1 MTKQKELRLIK
12 KEYTKQME
20 QGSGEDSQF
29 MEMIRQNEGVIFKV
43 ASFYVDKEHPIG
55 DLYQEIVLNL
65 WKAFPSFRG
74 DSKHST
80 WIYRIAL
87 NTCVSFY
94 RRSKRNISY
103 VDITMDIPEVV
114 DNNEE
119 IQELYKL
126 INRLGKIERALVL
139 LYLDDKSYKEISEIT
154 GLSVTNVATK
164 LSRIKDK
171 LKQMSN
177 EQT

>member
-1 MTKQKELRLIK
+1 MKQ
-12 KEYTKQME
+12 TQD
-20 QGSGEDSQF
+20 GDAQF
-29 MEMIRQNEGVIFKV
+29 MEMIRQNEGIIYKV
-43 ASFYVDKEHPIG
+43 TSFYTDKEHPIG
-55 DLYQEIVLNL
+55 DLYQEVVLNL
-65 WKAFPSFRG
+65 WKAYPSFRG
-74 DSKHST
+74 ESKYST

-94 RRSKRNISY
+94 RRSKKNITY
-103 VDITMDIPEVV
+103 VDISMDIPDTV
-114 DNNEE
+114 DNNNEE
-119 IQELYKL
+119 IQTLYRL

-139 LYLDDKSYKEISEIT
+139 LYLDDKSYKEIAEIT

-177 EQT
+177 EEN

>member
-1 MTKQKELRLIK
+1 MKQPLER
-12 KEYTKQME
+12 
-20 QGSGEDSQF
+20 DAQF
-29 MEMIRQNEGVIFKV
+29 LEMIRLNEGIIYKV
-43 ASFYVDKEHPIG
+43 ASFYTDNNHPIG
-55 DLYQEIVLNL
+55 DLYQEVVLNL

-74 DSKHST
+74 ESKYST

-94 RRSKRNISY
+94 RRSKKNVTY
-103 VDITMDIPEVV
+103 VDISTDIPEITETN
-114 DNNEE
+114 DQ

-139 LYLDDKSYKEISEIT
+139 LYLDDKPYKEISEIT

-177 EQT
+177 EQN

>member
-1 MTKQKELRLIK
+1 MKQAQK
-12 KEYTKQME
+12 
-20 QGSGEDSQF
+20 GDAQF
-29 MEMIRQNEGVIFKV
+29 LEMIRQNEGIIYKIT
-43 ASFYVDKEHPIG
+43 SFYTDKDHPIS
-55 DLYQEIVLNL
+55 DLYQEVVLNL

-74 DSKHST
+74 ESKYST
-80 WIYRIAL
+80 LIYRIAL
-87 NTCVSFY
+87 NTCVSFF
-94 RRSKRNISY
+94 RRSKRDVTY
-103 VDITMDIPEVV
+103 VDITMDIPETVES
-114 DNNEE
+114 NED

-139 LYLDDKSYKEISEIT
+139 LYLDDKSYKEIAEIT

-177 EQT
+177 EQN

>member
-1 MTKQKELRLIK
+1 MKQPSE
-12 KEYTKQME
+12 
-20 QGSGEDSQF
+20 GDAQF
-29 MEMIRQNEGVIFKV
+29 LEMIRQNEGIIYKV
-43 ASFYVDKEHPIG
+43 ASFYVDKNHPIG
-55 DLYQEIVLNL
+55 DLYQEVVLNL

-74 DSKHST
+74 ESKYST

-94 RRSKRNISY
+94 RRNKKNVTY
-103 VDITMDIPEVV
+103 VDISTDIPEI
-114 DNNEE
+114 NETDDQ
-119 IQELYKL
+119 IQELYRL

-139 LYLDDKSYKEISEIT
+139 LYLDDKPYKEIAEIT

-171 LKQMSN
+171 LKQMTN
-177 EQT
+177 EQN

>member
-1 MTKQKELRLIK
+1 MKQPLER
-12 KEYTKQME
+12 
-20 QGSGEDSQF
+20 DAQF
-29 MEMIRQNEGVIFKV
+29 LEMIRQNEGIIYKV
-43 ASFYVDKEHPIG
+43 ASFYTDTNHPIG
-55 DLYQEIVLNL
+55 DLYQEVVLNL

-74 DSKHST
+74 ESKYST

-94 RRSKRNISY
+94 RRSKKNVTY
-103 VDITMDIPEVV
+103 VDISTDIPEITETN
-114 DNNEE
+114 DQ
-119 IQELYKL
+119 IQELYSL

-139 LYLDDKSYKEISEIT
+139 LYLDDKPYKEISEIT

-177 EQT
+177 EQN

>member
-1 MTKQKELRLIK
+1 MKQ
-12 KEYTKQME
+12 TQD
-20 QGSGEDSQF
+20 GDAQF
-29 MEMIRQNEGVIFKV
+29 MDMIRQNEGIIYKV
-43 ASFYVDKEHPIG
+43 TSFYTDKEHPIG
-55 DLYQEIVLNL
+55 DLYQEVVLNL
-65 WKAFPSFRG
+65 WKAYPSFRG
-74 DSKHST
+74 ESKYST

-94 RRSKRNISY
+94 RRSKKNVTY
-103 VDITMDIPEVV
+103 VDISMDIPDTV
-114 DNNEE
+114 DNNNEE
-119 IQELYKL
+119 IQTLYRL

-139 LYLDDKSYKEISEIT
+139 LYLDDKSYKEIAEIT

-177 EQT
+177 EEN

>member
-1 MTKQKELRLIK
+1 MKQ
-12 KEYTKQME
+12 TVNV
-20 QGSGEDSQF
+20 DVQF
-29 MEMIRQNEGVIFKV
+29 LEMIRQNEGIIYKV
-43 ASFYVDKEHPIG
+43 TSFYTDTEHPLG
-55 DLYQEIVLNL
+55 DLYQEVVLNL

-74 DSKHST
+74 DSKYST

-94 RRSKRNISY
+94 RRSKKDISY
-103 VDITMDIPEVV
+103 VDISMDIPDVV

-139 LYLDDKSYKEISEIT
+139 LYLDDKSYKEIAEIT
-154 GLSVTNVATK
+154 GLTVTNVATK
-164 LSRIKDK
+164 ISRIKDK
-171 LKQMSN
+171 LRDMSN
-177 EQT
+177 E

>member
-1 MTKQKELRLIK
+1 MKETLDGDTKFL
-12 KEYTKQME
+12 
-20 QGSGEDSQF
+20 
-29 MEMIRQNEGVIFKV
+29 EMIQQNERIIYKV
-43 ASFYVDKEHPIG
+43 TSFYADSNHPIS
-55 DLYQEIVLNL
+55 DLYQEVVLNL

-74 DSKHST
+74 ESKYST

-94 RRSKRNISY
+94 RRRKNNISF
-103 VDITMDIPEVV
+103 VDISMDIPEISET
-114 DNNEE
+114 NEQ

-139 LYLDDKSYKEISEIT
+139 LYLDDKPYKEIAEIT
-154 GLSVTNVATK
+154 GLSITNVATK

-177 EQT
+177 EQN

>member
-1 MTKQKELRLIK
+1 MKQNTEGD
-12 KEYTKQME
+12 T
-20 QGSGEDSQF
+20 QF
-29 MEMIRQNEGVIFKV
+29 LEMIRQNEGIIYKV
-43 ASFYVDKEHPIG
+43 TSFYTDKDHPIG
-55 DLYQEIVLNL
+55 DLYQEVVLNL

-74 DSKHST
+74 ESKYST

-94 RRSKRNISY
+94 RRSKKNVTY
-103 VDITMDIPEVV
+103 VDISMDIPEVT
-114 DNNEE
+114 DNNEQ
-119 IQELYKL
+119 IQELYSL
-126 INRLGKIERALVL
+126 INCLGKIERALVL
-139 LYLDDKSYKEISEIT
+139 LYLDDKPYKEISEIT

-177 EQT
+177 EKN

>member
-1 MTKQKELRLIK
+1 MRAETD
-12 KEYTKQME
+12 
-20 QGSGEDSQF
+20 GQF

-43 ASFYVDKEHPIG
+43 ASFYADKEYPLG

-74 DSKHST
+74 DSKCST

-87 NTCVSFY
+87 NTCISFY
-94 RRSKRNISY
+94 RRRKGTISY
-103 VDITMDIPEVV
+103 VEILADIPETVES
-114 DNNEE
+114 NEQ
-119 IQELYKL
+119 IKELYRL
-126 INRLGKIERALVL
+126 INQLGRIERALVL

-154 GLSVTNVATK
+154 GLTVTNVATK

-171 LKQMSN
+171 LKDMSN
-177 EQT
+177 QQND

>member
-1 MTKQKELRLIK
+1 MKQTVNVDVKFL
-12 KEYTKQME
+12 
-20 QGSGEDSQF
+20 
-29 MEMIRQNEGVIFKV
+29 EMIRQNEGIIYKV
-43 ASFYVDKEHPIG
+43 TSFYTDTEHPLG
-55 DLYQEIVLNL
+55 DLYQEVVLNL

-74 DSKHST
+74 DSKYST

-94 RRSKRNISY
+94 RRSKKNISY
-103 VDITMDIPEVV
+103 VDISMDIPDVV

-139 LYLDDKSYKEISEIT
+139 LYLDDKSYKEIAEIT
-154 GLSVTNVATK
+154 GLTVTNVATK
-164 LSRIKDK
+164 ISRIKDK
-171 LKQMSN
+171 LRDMSN
-177 EQT
+177 E